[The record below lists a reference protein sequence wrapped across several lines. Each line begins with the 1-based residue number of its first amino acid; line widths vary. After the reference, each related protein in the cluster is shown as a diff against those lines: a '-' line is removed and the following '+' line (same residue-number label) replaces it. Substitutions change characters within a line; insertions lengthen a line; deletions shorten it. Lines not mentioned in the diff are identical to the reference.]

1 MRWSAELKSPETKIV
16 FPAEL
21 VNLVYDECDEIN
33 KDEINKKETFSVS
46 FTLLVSLN
54 KGWSI
59 SSKFSLKAK
68 NFSPVAFYFQ
78 WNLFEL
84 LTQAKHP
91 QTLIF

>member
-1 MRWSAELKSPETKIV
+1 VRWSAELKSPETKIV

-54 KGWSI
+54 KG
-59 SSKFSLKAK
+59 
-68 NFSPVAFYFQ
+68 
-78 WNLFEL
+78 
-84 LTQAKHP
+84 
-91 QTLIF
+91 